1 MAVSEKGSKLN
12 TRYILR
18 TIAII
23 VAMVLLDAASLF
35 VIGKINDK
43 APDYGVYASGGN
55 FYLENYT
62 EGESTLL
69 GEDFSGKLE
78 FTKGSHIGMY
88 LETFVKSSEDGR
100 IICYPSDV
108 TTGNGSD
115 KSFEISVLDTETGE
129 KTKVASDVSS
139 YSLSFDGSNINF
151 LTLNDKTLYRYDIDK
166 KRKTVVLRD
175 IVDYKVRSDGNR
187 CVARDSS
194 NSLFLCTAGME
205 SEKISENTDEI
216 TFVSDDYSNIFYR
229 EGSSL
234 FIKTAESDSKLISN
248 DADEVICCY
257 NSKEAYFLK
266 DTGYDSSLSAFVDT
280 ADADGNEL
288 LSKVMESTIHV
299 SGYILYY
306 YDGNSTHELSRT
318 YCNPADKTDYYH
330 STGKPVICFKAMK
343 TDVPKVKLN
352 ECYVFDELKN
362 KVTANIYR
370 NNEQF
375 IACGNIATDLGVTKE
390 EKFDINKS
398 GSAIF
403 YVSDIGNDGIT
414 GTLYK
419 RTINGEVIGNAEK
432 YDENVS
438 DAYNAFLTNTRYL
451 YYKNFSQTK
460 GDIFINGSLAGQ
472 NTEADTGF
480 DYFSAYDHENDV
492 LVYISDW
499 SEDVDKGNLRVCRD
513 GKIKDIDENVST
525 FCLTENGNVAYV
537 KNGKLMYFDGRKS
550 RSMNRSSDSLTSLLD
565 RKTKKDS
572 L

>member
-12 TRYILR
+12 TRYILII
-18 TIAII
+18 IAII
-23 VAMVLLDAASLF
+23 LAMVLLDAAFLF
-35 VIGKINDK
+35 VIGKVNDK

-62 EGESTLL
+62 EDESILL
-69 GEDFSGKLE
+69 GEDFVKKLE
-78 FTKGSHIGMY
+78 FEKDSHIGMY
-88 LETFVKSSEDGR
+88 LETLVKASSDGR

-108 TTGNGSD
+108 TTGSGSD
-115 KSFEISVLDTETGE
+115 KSFEISVLDAETGE

-139 YSLSFDGSNINF
+139 YALSSDGTNINF
-151 LTLNDKTLYRYDIDK
+151 LTLGDRNLYRYDVDK

-175 IVDYKVRSDGNR
+175 IVDYRVRSDGNR

-194 NSLFLCTAGME
+194 NSLFLCIAGME
-205 SEKISENTDEI
+205 PEKISENADEI
-216 TFVSDDYSNIFYR
+216 TFVSDDYSNVFYR
-229 EGSSL
+229 EGTSL
-234 FIKTAESDSKLISN
+234 FVKSIGSDATLISD
-248 DADEVICCY
+248 DADNVICCY
-257 NSKEAYFLK
+257 NTREAYFLK
-266 DTGYDSSLSAFVDT
+266 DTGYDSPLSVFVDT
-280 ADADGNEL
+280 SNAEGNEL
-288 LSKVMESTIHV
+288 LAKVMESTIHV
-299 SGYILYY
+299 SGFILYY
-306 YDGNSTHELSRT
+306 FDGNSTHELART

-330 STGKPVICFKAMK
+330 STGKPVICYKAMK
-343 TDVPKVKLN
+343 NDIPKVN
-352 ECYVFDELKN
+352 INDCYVFDELKN

-375 IACGNIATDLGVTKE
+375 IACGNVATDLGVTGE
-390 EKFDINKS
+390 EVFDINKA
-398 GSAIF
+398 GSTVY
-403 YVSDIGNDGIT
+403 YVSDIGHDGLT

-419 RTINGEVIGNAEK
+419 RSINGQVVGDAEK

-438 DAYNAFLTNTRYL
+438 NAYNAFLTNTRYL

-480 DYFSAYDHENDV
+480 DYFSAYDHENDT

-499 SEDVDKGNLRVCRD
+499 SEDVDKGNLCICRD

-525 FCLTENGNVAYV
+525 FCLTGNGNVAYV